1 MSKFKHSTPRQR
13 LLLPVNL
20 EEWVPQDDLCHF
32 VIAAVERV
40 GMEEFQTNERGT
52 GSEQY
57 HPRMMLAMLIYCYAN
72 GVFGSRRIERATY
85 RDIGARYITAD
96 EHPDHDTICKFRRE
110 NFEAI
115 AASFLEVLVLARELG
130 LMKVG
135 MVSVDGTKVDA
146 NASKHRSVRYDRA
159 KALVGQLRL
168 DIAKLM
174 ERAERADD
182 EQEEKDPQSL
192 PEELRRR
199 EVLAAKLAEACVRLE
214 AGAKARAESEREGY
228 ERKVAE
234 REGRKGKS
242 KGKKPRVN
250 PILS

>member
-13 LLLPVNL
+13 LLLAVNL

-115 AASFLEVLVLARELG
+115 AASFFG
-130 LMKVG
+130 G
-135 MVSVDGTKVDA
+135 VS
-146 NASKHRSVRYDRA
+146 
-159 KALVGQLRL
+159 
-168 DIAKLM
+168 
-174 ERAERADD
+174 
-182 EQEEKDPQSL
+182 
-192 PEELRRR
+192 
-199 EVLAAKLAEACVRLE
+199 
-214 AGAKARAESEREGY
+214 AGAGAGVNEGGDGECGWDEGGC
-228 ERKVAE
+228 ERK
-234 REGRKGKS
+234 
-242 KGKKPRVN
+242 
-250 PILS
+250 